1 MSKTYEVL
9 GNIKVGNYIIIDGE
23 PCRVVEISKAKT
35 GKHGSA
41 KANVVAVGLFSKA
54 KKTLIAPVDTQ
65 VEVPIIEKRIGR
77 IIADLGDRLQV
88 MDSETFDVFD
98 VSKDNV
104 DETIRDRVSV
114 DSEIE
119 YWQVLGTRI
128 IVRPR

>member
-1 MSKTYEVL
+1 ML